1 MFSPV
6 SHKGDGTGII
16 HLDIIAVDKAYLD
29 TIWVLVATVF
39 IVAMQGG
46 FLCLESGVTRT
57 KNSINVALKNAVDFT
72 VVLCLFWAVGFG
84 LMFGQ
89 SNAGWIGSSYF
100 FPSMTVDEAWM
111 ATFFIFQAMFCA
123 TAATIVSGAMAERVR
138 FDGYIIMTVFITV
151 LIYPVFGHWS
161 WGGFYTGDTPFLQA
175 KGFVDFAGSTVVHS
189 VGGWVALAGV
199 LVIGPRIG
207 RFVNG
212 KVNNLTASNLP
223 IAMLGLLL
231 FVVGWVGF
239 NGGSTLEINNSIP
252 IIVANTIMAAA
263 VGMAT
268 VYLIQDRVCPNGE
281 KVVLPINGALAG
293 MVAVTANC
301 HAVDT
306 VSAVLIAIIGAMIML
321 YTHVLLLKLRIDDA
335 VGAVPTHLAAGI
347 WGTLAVAL
355 FADLDMLGT
364 GLTRTEQLLVQAQG
378 IIICGAWSFGVSYL
392 CFRIIDRFFPLRVT
406 EEEEHAGLNI
416 SEHNEGTPLHDLIHV
431 MDKQIKSKDLSLRAP
446 VEPFT
451 EVGQIAHSYNQVM
464 HSLEQVTRKT
474 RQIVRDIREGIITF
488 SEHGVLTSFNPGAE
502 RLLQVEAVRVIG
514 KPVHE
519 IFFEAG
525 YEAKIKH
532 AQSGT
537 DAAGF
542 SMHGSIEFFKTDS
555 KGKKTILEYMPYRG
569 SEHMS
574 ESYTAVIRDVTEQR
588 QAEELL
594 HLEKERAQ
602 ATVEAIGEG
611 VITTDAN
618 GRITFFNDIAA
629 KIIGIHLSD
638 GLGKDLNSCL
648 TLLDEHTGEE
658 LLLENRVTTDSEQQI
673 TKYRQLILRRPNG
686 KELSVNITS
695 SIIKDKEHE
704 VVGSILVIQDI
715 SKSRQMEEQLTH
727 QATHDALTGLLN
739 RVEFEK
745 RLQEFSRRSKINN
758 EKHSICYL
766 DLDQFKIVN
775 DTCGHHA
782 GDELLRQLSALLIEK
797 LRTGDTFA
805 RLGGDE
811 FGILLNNCDLEIGY
825 KIANNLR
832 ECVEEFRFPWKDKNF
847 SVGVS
852 IGLVEINNIH
862 HKATDIMSL
871 ADSACYA
878 AKDAGRNRVHVHKS
892 DDNELQDR
900 WGQMEWATKIQHAL
914 DENRFCLA
922 RQKIAPTVSKT
933 GSGTRYEMFV
943 RMLDED
949 GDIVPPGAFIPAAE
963 RYSLMTAID
972 DWVIRHTLD
981 WMLETDEALD
991 HIAINLSGTSINNNE
1006 FLNKLK
1012 NYLKETKVDTRK
1024 LCFEITETA
1033 AISDVQQAK
1042 NFFLELKEFGC
1053 KFSLDDFGSGLSS
1066 FGYLKSL
1073 PVDYL
1078 KIDGMFVRDILTD
1091 EVDHAMVE
1099 SIHNVGRL
1107 MGLQTIAEFVENQDI
1122 QDRIATI
1129 GIDYVQGYHVGKPEI
1144 INISNA
1150 LKLKMVS

>member
-1 MFSPV
+1 ME
-6 SHKGDGTGII
+6 KEY
-16 HLDIIAVDKAYLD
+16 LDIIW
-29 TIWVLVATVF
+29 ILVATVF

-72 VVLCLFWAVGFG
+72 VVICLFWAIGFG

-89 SNAGWIGSSYF
+89 TQSGWIGTSYF
-100 FPSMTVDEAWM
+100 LPAMTVDQAWM

-123 TAATIVSGAMAERVR
+123 TAATIVSGAMAERVK
-138 FDGYIIMTVFITV
+138 FKGYILITVLITV

-161 WGGFYTGDTPFLQA
+161 WGGFYTGDTTFLHEL
-175 KGFVDFAGSTVVHS
+175 GFVDFAGSTVVHS
-189 VGGWVALAGV
+189 VGGWVALAGI
-199 LVIGPRIG
+199 LVVGPRIG
-207 RFVNG
+207 RFVDG
-212 KVNNLTASNLP
+212 EVNNLTASNLP

-239 NGGSTLEINNSIP
+239 NGGSTLEINKSIP

-268 VYLIQDRVCPNGE
+268 VYLIQDFVCPNGE

-293 MVAVTANC
+293 MVSVTANC

-306 VSAVLIAIIGAMIML
+306 GNAVIIAIIGATIML

-355 FADLDMLGT
+355 FGDLEILGT
-364 GLTRTEQLLVQAQG
+364 GLSRSEQLMVQLQG
-378 IIICGAWSFGVSYL
+378 IVVCGIWSFGVSYFL
-392 CFRIIDRFFPLRVT
+392 MKNIDKVYPLRVT
-406 EEEEHAGLNI
+406 AEEEHAGLNI
-416 SEHNEGTPLHDLIHV
+416 SEHNEGTPLYDLIRV
-431 MDKQIKSKDLSLRAP
+431 MDKQIRTKELTLRAP

-464 HSLEQVTRKT
+464 NSLEQMTRKT
-474 RQIVRDIREGIITF
+474 RQIVKDIREGIITF
-488 SEHGVLTSFNPGAE
+488 TEEGILTSFNPGAE
-502 RLLQVEAVRVIG
+502 KLLQVEAVRVIG
-514 KPVHE
+514 KPVSE
-519 IFFEAG
+519 LFFESG
-525 YEAKIKH
+525 YEAKINHHH
-532 AQSGT
+532 AGT
-537 DAAGF
+537 EAPGY
-542 SMHGSIEFFKTDS
+542 SMHGSIEFNKTDE
-555 KGKKTILEYMPYRG
+555 KGRKTILEYMPYRG
-569 SEHMS
+569 SDHMS
-574 ESYTAVIRDVTEQR
+574 ESYTAVIRDVTDQR
-588 QAEELL
+588 VAEEQL

-602 ATVEAIGEG
+602 ATVESIGEG
-611 VITTDAN
+611 VITTDKN
-618 GRITFFNDIAA
+618 NCISYFNDIAA
-629 KIIGIHLSD
+629 NILGISLSD
-638 GLGKDLNSCL
+638 SLGKELNNCL
-648 TLLDEHTGEE
+648 VLINEKTGKEITLEHQGDNKINEQIKKYNQ
-658 LLLENRVTTDSEQQI
+658 LLL
-673 TKYRQLILRRPNG
+673 KRPD
-686 KELSVNITS
+686 KKQLSVNITS
-695 SIIKDKEHE
+695 SIIKDKDHE
-704 VVGSILVIQDI
+704 TVGSILVIQDI
-715 SKSRQMEEQLTH
+715 SKSREMEELLTH
-727 QATHDALTGLLN
+727 QATHDSLTGLLN

-745 RLQEFSRRSKINN
+745 RLYEFSRRSKINN

-782 GDELLRQLSALLIEK
+782 GDELLRQLSAILKNK

-811 FGILLNNCDLEIGY
+811 FGILLNNCDLEVGY

-832 ECVEEFRFPWKDKNF
+832 ECVEEFRFPWKNKNF

-852 IGLVEINNIH
+852 IGVVEINNMH
-862 HKATDIMSL
+862 NASSEIMSM
-871 ADSACYA
+871 ADAACYA

-892 DDNELQDR
+892 DDNELQNR
-900 WGQMEWATKIQHAL
+900 WGQMEWATRIQHAL

-922 RQKIAPTVSKT
+922 RQKIVPTKRQALN
-933 GSGTRYEMFV
+933 GTRYEIFV
-943 RMLDED
+943 RMLDEK

-963 RYSLMTAID
+963 RYSLMTSID
-972 DWVIRHTLD
+972 DWVIRNTLE
-981 WMLETDEALD
+981 WMQDTTEILE

-1006 FLNKLK
+1006 FLNKLQG
-1012 NYLKETKVDTRK
+1012 YLKDTTVDTNK
-1024 LCFEITETA
+1024 ICFEITETA
-1033 AISDVQQAK
+1033 AIADVLQAK
-1042 NFFLELKEFGC
+1042 NFFLKLKEFGC

-1078 KIDGMFVRDILTD
+1078 KIDGIFVKDILTD
-1091 EVDHAMVE
+1091 QIDHAMVE

-1122 QDRIATI
+1122 LDRIAGI
-1129 GIDYVQGYHVGKPEI
+1129 GIDFAQGYHCGKPE
-1144 INISNA
+1144 NIDTSKIKKIKQA
-1150 LKLKMVS
+1150 G

>member
-1 MFSPV
+1 ME
-6 SHKGDGTGII
+6 KEY
-16 HLDIIAVDKAYLD
+16 LDI
-29 TIWVLVATVF
+29 IWVLVATVF

-72 VVLCLFWAVGFG
+72 VVICLYWAVGFG

-89 SNAGWIGSSYF
+89 TQSGWIGTSYF
-100 FPSMTVDEAWM
+100 LPAMTVDQAWM

-123 TAATIVSGAMAERVR
+123 TAATIVSGAMAERVK
-138 FDGYIIMTVFITV
+138 FKGYILITILITV
-151 LIYPVFGHWS
+151 LIYPFFGHWS
-161 WGGFYTGDTPFLQA
+161 WGGFYTGDTTYLHER
-175 KGFVDFAGSTVVHS
+175 GFVDFAGSTVVHS
-189 VGGWVALAGV
+189 VGGWVALAGI
-199 LVIGPRIG
+199 LVVGPRIG
-207 RFVNG
+207 RFVDG

-239 NGGSTLEINNSIP
+239 NGGSTLEISKSIP
-252 IIVANTIMAAA
+252 VIVANTIMAAA
-263 VGMAT
+263 AGMAT
-268 VYLIQDRVCPNGE
+268 VYLVQDFVCPNGE

-306 VSAVLIAIIGAMIML
+306 VNAVIIAIIGAVVML

-355 FADLDMLGT
+355 FGDLEILGT
-364 GLTRTEQLLVQAQG
+364 GLNRVEQLMVQLQG
-378 IIICGAWSFGVSYL
+378 IVVCGVWSFGVSYL
-392 CFRIIDRFFPLRVT
+392 LMKNINRIFPLRVSP
-406 EEEEHAGLNI
+406 EEEHAGLNI
-416 SEHNEGTPLHDLIHV
+416 SEHNEGTPLYDLIRV
-431 MDKQIKSKDLSLRAP
+431 MNKQIKTRDLALRAP

-464 HSLEQVTRKT
+464 NSLEQMTRKT

-488 SEHGVLTSFNPGAE
+488 TEEGVLTSFNPGAE
-502 RLLQVEAVRVIG
+502 KLLQVEAVRVIG
-514 KPVHE
+514 KPVSE
-519 IFFEAG
+519 LFLESG
-525 YEAKIKH
+525 YEAKINH
-532 AQSGT
+532 HLGSNVS
-537 DAAGF
+537 GF
-542 SMHGSIEFFKTDS
+542 SMHGSIEFYKTDKS
-555 KGKKTILEYMPYRG
+555 GRKTILEYMPYRG
-569 SEHMS
+569 SDHMS
-574 ESYTAVIRDVTEQR
+574 ESYTAVIRDVTDQR
-588 QAEELL
+588 DAEEQL

-602 ATVEAIGEG
+602 ATVESIGEG
-611 VITTDAN
+611 VITTDKN
-618 GRITFFNDIAA
+618 NCITYFNDIAA
-629 KIIGIHLSD
+629 GILGISLSD
-638 GLGKDLNSCL
+638 SLGKELNSCL
-648 TLLDEHTGEE
+648 VLINEKSGKEIILEHQGNFKSNEQIKKYNQ
-658 LLLENRVTTDSEQQI
+658 LLL
-673 TKYRQLILRRPNG
+673 KRPDN
-686 KELSVNITS
+686 KHLSVNITS
-695 SIIKDKEHE
+695 SIIKDKDHE
-704 VVGSILVIQDI
+704 TVGSILVIQDI
-715 SKSRQMEEQLTH
+715 SKSREMEELLTH
-727 QATHDALTGLLN
+727 QATHDSLTGLLN

-745 RLQEFSRRSKINN
+745 RLYEFSRRSKINN

-782 GDELLRQLSALLIEK
+782 GDELLRQLSAILQNK

-832 ECVEEFRFPWKDKNF
+832 ECVEEFRFPWKNKNF

-852 IGLVEINNIH
+852 IGVVEINNMH
-862 HKATDIMSL
+862 NASSEIMSM
-871 ADSACYA
+871 ADAACYA

-900 WGQMEWATKIQHAL
+900 WGQMEWATRIQHAL

-922 RQKIAPTVSKT
+922 RQKIVPTKRQALN
-933 GSGTRYEMFV
+933 GTRYEMFV
-943 RMLDED
+943 RMLDEK

-963 RYSLMTAID
+963 RYSLMTLID
-972 DWVIRHTLD
+972 DWVIRHTLE
-981 WMLETDEALD
+981 WMQNTPEILE

-1006 FLNKLK
+1006 FLNKLQG
-1012 NYLKETKVDTRK
+1012 YLKETNVDTSK
-1024 LCFEITETA
+1024 ICFEITETA
-1033 AISDVQQAK
+1033 AIADVLQAK
-1042 NFFLELKEFGC
+1042 DFFLKLKEFGC

-1078 KIDGMFVRDILTD
+1078 KIDGMFVKDILTD
-1091 EVDHAMVE
+1091 QVDHAMVE

-1122 QDRIATI
+1122 LNRITGI
-1129 GIDYVQGYHVGKPEI
+1129 GIDFAQGYHFGKPEI
-1144 INISNA
+1144 IGTSTIKN
-1150 LKLKMVS
+1150 LKQAG

>member
-1 MFSPV
+1 MEQ
-6 SHKGDGTGII
+6 
-16 HLDIIAVDKAYLD
+16 IAINKEYID
-29 TIWVLVATVF
+29 TIWVLIATVF

-72 VVLCLFWAVGFG
+72 VVLCLFWLAGFG
-84 LMFGQ
+84 LMFGN
-89 SNAGWIGSSYF
+89 SASGWVGSTF
-100 FPSMTVDEAWM
+100 FMPSMTIDDSWM

-123 TAATIVSGAMAERVR
+123 TTATIVSGAMAERVR
-138 FDGYIIMTVFITV
+138 FKGYIAITILITV

-161 WGGFYTGDTPFLQA
+161 WGGVFTGDNPFLQA

-189 VGGWVALAGV
+189 VGGWVALAGI

-212 KVNNLTASNLP
+212 EVNNLTASNLP

-231 FVVGWVGF
+231 FVIGWVGF

-252 IIVANTIMAAA
+252 VIVVNTIMAAA
-263 VGMAT
+263 VGMAI
-268 VYLIQDRVCPNGE
+268 VYLIQDRVCPKGE

-293 MVAVTANC
+293 MVAITANC

-306 VSAVLIAIIGAMIML
+306 IGAIIIAMIGAVIML
-321 YTHVLLLKLRIDDA
+321 FTHVLLLRLRIDDA

-355 FADLDMLGT
+355 FGDPEILGT
-364 GLTRTEQLLVQAQG
+364 GLTRVEQLKVQIQG
-378 IIICGAWSFGVSYL
+378 IVICAIWSFGISFL
-392 CFRIIDRFFPLRVT
+392 LFRSIDRIMPLRVS
-406 EEEEHAGLNI
+406 EDEEHAGLNI
-416 SEHNEGTPLHDLIHV
+416 SEHNEGSPLHDLIRV
-431 MDKQIKSKDLSLRAP
+431 MDKQIKTNDLSLRAP

-451 EVGQIAHSYNQVM
+451 EVGQIAYSYNQVIK
-464 HSLEQVTRKT
+464 SLQQMTRKT

-488 SEHGVLTSFNPGAE
+488 TEEGVLTSFNPGAE
-502 RLLQVEAVRVIG
+502 RLLQIEAVHVIG
-514 KPVHE
+514 KPVHQV
-519 IFFEAG
+519 FFESG
-525 YEAKIKH
+525 FEARIIH

-537 DAAGF
+537 DASGF
-542 SMHGSIEFFKTDS
+542 SMHGAIEFSRTENNAAS
-555 KGKKTILEYMPYRG
+555 TILEYMPYRG

-574 ESYTAVIRDVTEQR
+574 ESYTAIIRDVTEQR
-588 QAEELL
+588 KAEEML

-602 ATVEAIGEG
+602 ATVESIGEG
-611 VITTDAN
+611 VITTDAE

-629 KIIGIHLSD
+629 KIIGVHLSD
-638 GLGKDLNSCL
+638 VFGKDLNSCL
-648 TLLDEHTGEE
+648 MLCDEETGDEII
-658 LLLENRVTTDSEQQI
+658 LENYISEAGELQI
-673 TKYRQLILRRPNG
+673 RKYRQLILKQPDG
-686 KELSVNITS
+686 TELSVNITS

-704 VVGSILVIQDI
+704 KVGTILVIQDI
-715 SKSRQMEEQLTH
+715 SKSRQMEEMLTY

-745 RLQEFSRRSKINN
+745 RLHEFCRRSRLNN

-782 GDELLRQLSALLIEK
+782 GDELLRQLSDVLNDK

-811 FGILLNNCDLEIGY
+811 FGILLNNCNLDIGY

-832 ECVEEFRFPWKDKNF
+832 KTVEEFRFPWKDKTF

-852 IGLVEINNIH
+852 IGLVEINKVHN
-862 HKATDIMSL
+862 KSTDIMSL

-878 AKDAGRNRVHVHKS
+878 AKDAGRNRVHIHKS
-892 DDNELQDR
+892 DDNELLNR
-900 WGQMEWATKIQHAL
+900 WGQMEWATKIKQAL
-914 DENRFCLA
+914 DEDRFCLA
-922 RQKIAPTVSKT
+922 RQQIERTANNKSASK
-933 GSGTRYEMFV
+933 RYEIFV
-943 RMLDED
+943 RMLDEN
-949 GDIVPPGAFIPAAE
+949 GNIIPPGAFIPAAE
-963 RYSLMTAID
+963 RYSLMTSID
-972 DWVIRHTLD
+972 DWVIRHTLK
-981 WMLETDEALD
+981 WMLTTDEALD

-1006 FLNKLK
+1006 FLHTLK
-1012 NYLKETKVDTRK
+1012 SYLQDTKIDTTK

-1042 NFFLELKEFGC
+1042 KFFLELKEFGC
-1053 KFSLDDFGSGLSS
+1053 QFSLDDFGSGISS

-1091 EVDHAMVE
+1091 EIDHAMVE

-1107 MGLQTIAEFVENQDI
+1107 MGLKTIAEFVENQDI
-1122 QDRIATI
+1122 QNKIANI
-1129 GIDYVQGYHVGKPEI
+1129 GIDFVQGYHVGKPEI
-1144 INISNA
+1144 INF
-1150 LKLKMVS
+1150 

>member
-1 MFSPV
+1 ME
-6 SHKGDGTGII
+6 KEY
-16 HLDIIAVDKAYLD
+16 LDI
-29 TIWVLVATVF
+29 IWVLVATVF

-72 VVLCLFWAVGFG
+72 VVICLYWAVGFG

-89 SNAGWIGSSYF
+89 TQSGWIGTSYF
-100 FPSMTVDEAWM
+100 LPAMTVDQAWM

-123 TAATIVSGAMAERVR
+123 TAATIVSGAMAERVK
-138 FDGYIIMTVFITV
+138 FKGYILITILVTV
-151 LIYPVFGHWS
+151 LIYPFFGHWS
-161 WGGFYTGDTPFLQA
+161 WGGFYTGDTTYLHER
-175 KGFVDFAGSTVVHS
+175 GFVDFAGSTVVHS
-189 VGGWVALAGV
+189 VGGWVALAGI
-199 LVIGPRIG
+199 LVVGPRIG
-207 RFVNG
+207 RFVDG

-239 NGGSTLEINNSIP
+239 NGGSTLEISKSIP
-252 IIVANTIMAAA
+252 VIVANTIMAAA
-263 VGMAT
+263 AGMAT
-268 VYLIQDRVCPNGE
+268 VYLVQDFVCPNGE

-306 VSAVLIAIIGAMIML
+306 VNAVIIAIIGAVVML

-355 FADLDMLGT
+355 FGDLEILGT
-364 GLTRTEQLLVQAQG
+364 GLNRVEQFMVQLQG
-378 IIICGAWSFGVSYL
+378 IVVCGVWSFGVSYL
-392 CFRIIDRFFPLRVT
+392 LMKNINRIFPLRVSP
-406 EEEEHAGLNI
+406 EEEHAGLNI
-416 SEHNEGTPLHDLIHV
+416 SEHNEGTPLYDLIRV
-431 MDKQIKSKDLSLRAP
+431 MNKQIKTKDLALRAP

-464 HSLEQVTRKT
+464 NSLEQMTRKT

-488 SEHGVLTSFNPGAE
+488 TEEGILTSFNPGAE
-502 RLLQVEAVRVIG
+502 KLLQVEAVRVIG
-514 KPVHE
+514 KPVSE
-519 IFFEAG
+519 LFLESG
-525 YEAKIKH
+525 YEAKINH
-532 AQSGT
+532 HLGSNVS
-537 DAAGF
+537 GF
-542 SMHGSIEFFKTDS
+542 SMHGSIEFYKTDKS
-555 KGKKTILEYMPYRG
+555 GRKTILEYMPYRG
-569 SEHMS
+569 SDHMS
-574 ESYTAVIRDVTEQR
+574 ESYTAVIRDVTDQR
-588 QAEELL
+588 DAEEQL

-602 ATVEAIGEG
+602 ATVESIGEG
-611 VITTDAN
+611 VITTDKN
-618 GRITFFNDIAA
+618 NCITYFNDIAA
-629 KIIGIHLSD
+629 GILGISLSD
-638 GLGKDLNSCL
+638 SLGKELNNCL
-648 TLLDEHTGEE
+648 VLINEKTGKEIILEHQGNFKSNEQIKKYNQ
-658 LLLENRVTTDSEQQI
+658 LLL
-673 TKYRQLILRRPNG
+673 KRPDN
-686 KELSVNITS
+686 KQLSVNITS
-695 SIIKDKEHE
+695 SIIKDKDHE
-704 VVGSILVIQDI
+704 TVGSILVIQDI
-715 SKSRQMEEQLTH
+715 SKSREMEELLTH
-727 QATHDALTGLLN
+727 QATHDSLTGLLN

-745 RLQEFSRRSKINN
+745 RLYEFSRRSKINN

-782 GDELLRQLSALLIEK
+782 GDELLRQLSAILQNK

-832 ECVEEFRFPWKDKNF
+832 ECVEEFRFPWKNKNF

-852 IGLVEINNIH
+852 IGVVEINNMH
-862 HKATDIMSL
+862 NASSEIMSM
-871 ADSACYA
+871 ADAACYA

-900 WGQMEWATKIQHAL
+900 WGQMEWATRIQHAL

-922 RQKIAPTVSKT
+922 RQKIVPTKRQALN
-933 GSGTRYEMFV
+933 GTRYEMFV
-943 RMLDED
+943 RMLDEK

-963 RYSLMTAID
+963 RYSLMTLID
-972 DWVIRHTLD
+972 DWVIRHTLE
-981 WMLETDEALD
+981 WMQNTSEILE

-1006 FLNKLK
+1006 FLNKLQG
-1012 NYLKETKVDTRK
+1012 YLKETNVDTNK
-1024 LCFEITETA
+1024 ICFEITETA
-1033 AISDVQQAK
+1033 AIADVLQAK
-1042 NFFLELKEFGC
+1042 DFFLKLKEFGC

-1078 KIDGMFVRDILTD
+1078 KIDGMFVKDILTD
-1091 EVDHAMVE
+1091 QVDHAMVE

-1122 QDRIATI
+1122 LNRITDI
-1129 GIDYVQGYHVGKPEI
+1129 GIDFAQGYHCGKPEI
-1144 INISNA
+1144 IGTSTIKN
-1150 LKLKMVS
+1150 LKQAG

>member
-1 MFSPV
+1 ME
-6 SHKGDGTGII
+6 KEY
-16 HLDIIAVDKAYLD
+16 LDI
-29 TIWVLVATVF
+29 IWVLVATVF

-72 VVLCLFWAVGFG
+72 VVICLFWAIGFG

-89 SNAGWIGSSYF
+89 TQSGWIGTSYF
-100 FPSMTVDEAWM
+100 LPAMTVDQAWM

-123 TAATIVSGAMAERVR
+123 TAATIVSGAMAERVK
-138 FDGYIIMTVFITV
+138 FKGYILITILITV

-161 WGGFYTGDTPFLQA
+161 WGGFYTGDTTFLHEL
-175 KGFVDFAGSTVVHS
+175 GFVDFAGSTVVHS
-189 VGGWVALAGV
+189 VGGWVALAGI
-199 LVIGPRIG
+199 LVVGPRIG
-207 RFVNG
+207 RFVDG
-212 KVNNLTASNLP
+212 EVNNLTASNLP

-239 NGGSTLEINNSIP
+239 NGGSTLEINKSIP

-268 VYLIQDRVCPNGE
+268 VYLIQDFVCPNGE

-293 MVAVTANC
+293 MVSVTANC

-306 VSAVLIAIIGAMIML
+306 ANAVIIAIIGATIML

-355 FADLDMLGT
+355 FGDLEILGT
-364 GLTRTEQLLVQAQG
+364 GLSRSEQLMVQLQG
-378 IIICGAWSFGVSYL
+378 IVVCGIWSFGVSYFL
-392 CFRIIDRFFPLRVT
+392 MKNIDKVYPLRVT
-406 EEEEHAGLNI
+406 AEEEHAGLNI
-416 SEHNEGTPLHDLIHV
+416 SEHNEGTPLYDLIRV
-431 MDKQIKSKDLSLRAP
+431 MDKQIRTKELTLRAP

-464 HSLEQVTRKT
+464 NSLEQMTRKT
-474 RQIVRDIREGIITF
+474 RQIVKDIREGIITF
-488 SEHGVLTSFNPGAE
+488 TEEGILTSFNPGAE
-502 RLLQVEAVRVIG
+502 KLLQVEAVRVIG
-514 KPVHE
+514 KPVSE
-519 IFFEAG
+519 LFFESG
-525 YEAKIKH
+525 YEAKINHHH
-532 AQSGT
+532 AGT
-537 DAAGF
+537 EAPGY
-542 SMHGSIEFFKTDS
+542 SMHGSIEFNKTDE
-555 KGKKTILEYMPYRG
+555 KGRKTILEYMPYRG
-569 SEHMS
+569 SDHMS
-574 ESYTAVIRDVTEQR
+574 ESYTAVIRDVTDQR
-588 QAEELL
+588 VAEEQL

-602 ATVEAIGEG
+602 ATVESIGEG
-611 VITTDAN
+611 VITTDKN
-618 GRITFFNDIAA
+618 NCISYFNDIAA
-629 KIIGIHLSD
+629 NILGISLSD
-638 GLGKDLNSCL
+638 SLGKELNNCL
-648 TLLDEHTGEE
+648 VLINEKTGKEITLEHQGDNKINEQIKKYNQ
-658 LLLENRVTTDSEQQI
+658 LLL
-673 TKYRQLILRRPNG
+673 KRPD
-686 KELSVNITS
+686 KKQLSVNITS
-695 SIIKDKEHE
+695 SIIKDKDHE
-704 VVGSILVIQDI
+704 TVGSILVIQDI
-715 SKSRQMEEQLTH
+715 SKSREMEELLTH
-727 QATHDALTGLLN
+727 QATHDSLTGLLN

-745 RLQEFSRRSKINN
+745 RLYEFSRRSKINN

-782 GDELLRQLSALLIEK
+782 GDELLRQLSAILKNK

-811 FGILLNNCDLEIGY
+811 FGILLNNCDLEVGY

-832 ECVEEFRFPWKDKNF
+832 ECVEEFRFPWKNKNF

-852 IGLVEINNIH
+852 IGVVEINNMH
-862 HKATDIMSL
+862 NASSEIMSM
-871 ADSACYA
+871 ADAACYA

-892 DDNELQDR
+892 DDNELQNR
-900 WGQMEWATKIQHAL
+900 WGQMEWATRIQHAL

-922 RQKIAPTVSKT
+922 RQKIVPTKRQALN
-933 GSGTRYEMFV
+933 GTRYEIFV
-943 RMLDED
+943 RMLDEK

-963 RYSLMTAID
+963 RYSLMTSID
-972 DWVIRHTLD
+972 DWVIRNTLE
-981 WMLETDEALD
+981 WMQDTTEILE

-1006 FLNKLK
+1006 FLNKLQG
-1012 NYLKETKVDTRK
+1012 YLKDTTVDTNK
-1024 LCFEITETA
+1024 ICFEITETA
-1033 AISDVQQAK
+1033 AIADVLQAK
-1042 NFFLELKEFGC
+1042 NFFLKLKEFGC

-1078 KIDGMFVRDILTD
+1078 KIDGIFVKDILTD
-1091 EVDHAMVE
+1091 QIDHAMVE

-1122 QDRIATI
+1122 LDRIAGI
-1129 GIDYVQGYHVGKPEI
+1129 GIDFAQGYHCGKPE
-1144 INISNA
+1144 NIDTSKIKKIKQA
-1150 LKLKMVS
+1150 G